1 MNRNQIF
8 TTVEFLNNII
18 RMTIGEYYNDKFY
31 VFDTF
36 IIILCGTSFA
46 RIL

>member
-31 VFDTF
+31 TFD
-36 IIILCGTSFA
+36 
-46 RIL
+46 